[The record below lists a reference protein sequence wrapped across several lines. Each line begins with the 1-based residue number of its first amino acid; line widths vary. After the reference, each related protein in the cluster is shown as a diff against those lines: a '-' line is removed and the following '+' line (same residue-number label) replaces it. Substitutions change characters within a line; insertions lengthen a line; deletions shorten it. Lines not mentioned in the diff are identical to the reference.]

1 MTEAGV
7 KLQLASYVAQML
19 RQAGFAGGAQQDAAE
34 CLMHLFSG
42 IDQGQMQSRVCGA
55 NAAASVESL
64 ILCEF
69 AEEAEAAR
77 EAAPVSIACLLQTS
91 LTGDQAIKESVPSLV
106 VRVEN
111 IYVRGEEY
119 FAVDARADW
128 ASFPIEL
135 TVREAPDEHPRYD
148 VAGFVAHISDPTVE
162 PRRRMR
168 SGHYIAYVKF
178 EDVWFELDDSRVTA
192 LSAPPARFPYL
203 VFWCAATR
211 ADG

>member
-1 MTEAGV
+1 M
-7 KLQLASYVAQML
+7 
-19 RQAGFAGGAQQDAAE
+19 
-34 CLMHLFSG
+34 
-42 IDQGQMQSRVCGA
+42 
-55 NAAASVESL
+55 
-64 ILCEF
+64 
-69 AEEAEAAR
+69 
-77 EAAPVSIACLLQTS
+77 SIASLLQTS
-91 LTGDQAIKESVPSLV
+91 LTGDQAITESVPSLV

-111 IYVRGEEY
+111 IYVRGGEY

-168 SGHYIAYVKF
+168 SGHYTAYVKF

-203 VFWCAATR
+203 VFLVRRDPRRRLRSKQTRGTTDQMMLELLRLRSAACTEALANAAVEGPAMKR
-211 ADG
+211 ARWA